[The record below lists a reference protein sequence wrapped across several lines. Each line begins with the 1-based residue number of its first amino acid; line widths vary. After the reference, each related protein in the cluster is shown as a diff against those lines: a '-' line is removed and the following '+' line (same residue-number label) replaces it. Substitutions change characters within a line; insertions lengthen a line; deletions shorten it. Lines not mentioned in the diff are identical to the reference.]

1 MITKLIDL
9 IAVIEVHQNI
19 LNAIEYD
26 SDTPLHYKDYRE
38 MWIDYG
44 YNEFENITDDKILD
58 EALKYMNGII
68 FEMEHKIAI
77 YDDINNE
84 TKFEIECKKNNIDTN
99 LIIEL
104 FFNIKE
110 NDKDLFD
117 CVTYQ
122 VTTQDEWGNET
133 DGNYKLDIKTVIND
147 KIYDIPKKFNDLIK
161 MVVKCNLDTLTI
173 PLIDYNYYN
182 EVGEFR

>member
-1 MITKLIDL
+1 MKLVDIVYL
-9 IAVIEVHQNI
+9 IEETCH
-19 LNAIEYD
+19 LFNAIEYD

-38 MWIDYG
+38 IWINYG

-58 EALKYMNGII
+58 EGLKYIDEII
-68 FEMEHKIAI
+68 FEMEHKITI
-77 YDDINNE
+77 YDMMSNK

-110 NDKDLFD
+110 NDRDLFD

-122 VTTQDEWGNET
+122 VTTQNEWGDET
-133 DGNYKLDIKTVIND
+133 DGDYKLDIKTVIND
-147 KIYDIPKKFNDLIK
+147 KIYNIPKKFNDLIK
-161 MVVKCNLDTLTI
+161 MVIKCDLDTLTI